1 MTPTLRYLFL
11 FLILPML
18 AGAQISN
25 FPATESF
32 NDIFTV
38 GTDVAFLPN
47 WQGNTVAATNR
58 IFRDETD
65 FSTGPAAMSIIPT
78 SSFSGDARVNLNLS
92 GQSGLAVSF
101 DAKSM
106 ANGDGTRDAVL
117 TMETSLDGGA
127 SWIGTQLIAS
137 FPNTNQASFSSYTYN
152 LPSAANNQSNVWVRF
167 VVARSTT
174 GTSTAAKLVID
185 DVTIT
190 TGSIA
195 TPTLTLAPT
204 SLSFTQVTG
213 SPSAAQPVTV
223 SGANLTGDVVI
234 TASSDYE
241 VSLSETTGFGPSVTI
256 TPVAGSIP
264 AGTVVYVRM
273 NASDEGTANG
283 TLTAESSTL
292 SSTVT
297 LTGVAITTTLTS
309 PEPFTVNP
317 NTVQPIFSEWPAE
330 SPAGSHPA
338 NMALWTHATTDPDL
352 SVQFVEDY
360 NCLFNLTSRSRFNG
374 LGTNGISFVNTGNAQ
389 FTGVCDGSDPT
400 QATGSTMTN
409 DRVGAIVLSLNTAS
423 LVAASSIS
431 LSWTGRTLLKNNRVY
446 ALRMQYRIG
455 NGGGNA
461 NAGWMDFPTTVEYV
475 SGEDNTSEDFNT
487 ELPTETFGQPLVQV
501 RWVYYFVSGTGSR
514 AQMGLDDISV
524 SSTLLSTPEFEATGF
539 DFYPNPATEGQIFFR
554 QPQTIEVHDLSG
566 KSVLTAKDVMQ
577 LDVSSLTRGVYFI
590 RNSEL
595 QTAKLI
601 R

>member
-1 MTPTLRYLFL
+1 M
-11 FLILPML
+11 
-18 AGAQISN
+18 ASAQISS
-25 FPATESF
+25 FPASESF
-32 NDIFTV
+32 DTAFTE

-78 SSFSGDARVNLNLS
+78 SSFTGDARVNLNLS
-92 GQSGLAVSF
+92 GQSGLALSF

-137 FPNTNQASFSSYTYN
+137 FPNTNQASFGSYTYN
-152 LPSAANNQSNVWVRF
+152 LPSAANDQPNVWVRF
-167 VVARSTT
+167 VVTRSTT

-185 DVTIT
+185 DVTIS
-190 TGSIA
+190 TGAVA
-195 TPTLTLAPT
+195 TPVIILAPT
-204 SLSFTQVTG
+204 SLSFTQLTG
-213 SPSAAQPVTV
+213 TPSTAQPVTV
-223 SGANLTGDVVI
+223 SGSNLSEDVVV
-234 TASSDYE
+234 TVSPDYE

-256 TPVAGSIP
+256 TTVAGSIP
-264 AGTVVYVRM
+264 TGTVVYVRM

-283 TLTAESSTL
+283 TLTAESATTSAI
-292 SSTVT
+292 VT
-297 LTGVAITTTLTS
+297 LTGVAITTTLTN
-309 PEPFTVNP
+309 PEPFTVDP
-317 NTVQPIFSEWPAE
+317 NTVQSIFTEWPAE

-338 NMALWTHATTDPDL
+338 NLAFWTHATTDPDL
-352 SVQFVEDY
+352 NVPFVEDY
-360 NCLFNLTSRSRFNG
+360 TCLFNLANRSRFNG
-374 LGTNGISFVNTGNAQ
+374 QGTNGISFVNTGNAQ
-389 FTGVCDGSDPT
+389 YTGVCDGSDPA

-409 DRVGAIVLSLNTAS
+409 DRVGAIVLSLDTAS
-423 LVAASSIS
+423 LATASSIS

-461 NAGWMDFPTTVEYV
+461 NAGWLDFPGIVEYV

-487 ELPTETFGQPLVQV
+487 ALPAETFGQPLVQV

-524 SSTLLSTPEFEATGF
+524 SSTVLSTPEFGSTAF
-539 DFYPNPATEGQIFFR
+539 DFYPNPATDGKIFFR
-554 QPQTIEVHDLSG
+554 QPQTIEVYDLSG
-566 KSVLTAKDVMQ
+566 KSVLTAKEVME
-577 LDVSSLTRGVYFI
+577 LDITSLTHGVYFL
-590 RNSEL
+590 RNSKH
-595 QTAKLI
+595 QTAKLV